1 MSINIKQNRSRNT
14 AIPKS
19 KKSFLEQDIQLFNT
33 FNSKKKEAF
42 YNDLEILLRAGV
54 DLRKAFEILLEEQQ
68 GQKDEI
74 FYEEIYN
81 HILSGKSLADALKS
95 TGKFSDYEYYSI
107 IIGEEANLLIEILVE
122 LKKYYKK
129 KTDIRKQI
137 VSVLSYPAFVFV
149 VTIVIV
155 SFLLTSLVPMFAK
168 LYKQFDSELPE
179 LTQFIVYVSENI
191 GYFAAVFFGGL
202 AGLIL
207 LYYNIHK
214 QEWFRKMSAQIVL
227 KIPLVGDYIKKIH
240 ITRFTSSLQLLL
252 VAKTPLVKS
261 LKLTKS
267 MNSFYPL
274 DGILEDVITKITKG
288 SSLHEGLKQHSF
300 FSNRFISLVKVGEET
315 NELDTM
321 LTKLSEQFYDDLE
334 HQSKIFGK
342 LMEPIMLLVIGGF
355 VGVIVMAIYLPMFN
369 LGNVL

>member
-1 MSINIKQNRSRNT
+1 MSISSSQNISRN
-14 AIPKS
+14 AVKS
-19 KKSFLEQDIQLFNT
+19 KKSFLERDIQLFNK

-54 DLRKAFEILLEEQQ
+54 DLRKSFEILVEEQR
-68 GQKDEI
+68 GEKDEA
-74 FYEEIYN
+74 FYEDIFN
-81 HILSGKSLADALKS
+81 QILSGKSLADALKS
-95 TGKFSDYEYYSI
+95 TGKFTDYEYYSI
-107 IIGEEANLLIEILVE
+107 VIGEESNLLIEILVE
-122 LKKYYKK
+122 LKRYFKK
-129 KTDIRKQI
+129 KTDLRKQI
-137 VSVLSYPAFVFV
+137 VSVLSYPIFVFV
-149 VTIVIV
+149 VTIGIV

-191 GYFAAVFFGGL
+191 LYFAGVGFGT
-202 AGLIL
+202 IVVVVL
-207 LYYNIHK
+207 LYYNVRK
-214 QEWFRKMSAQIVL
+214 QEWFRSGSAQVLL
-227 KIPLVGDYIKKIH
+227 KIPLIGPYIKKIH

-261 LKLTKS
+261 LTLTRN

-274 DGILEDVITKITKG
+274 DGILEDVIQKVTKG
-288 SSLHEGLKQHSF
+288 SSLHEGLRSHTF
-300 FSNRFISLVKVGEET
+300 FPNRFISLVKVGEET